1 MKLLVAIPALNE
13 QASIENVIQEVY
25 RSIPEAKV
33 LVIDDGSTDRTSE
46 ISKLAGADVIEL
58 PFNLGV
64 GGALRVAFRFAKENG
79 FTHVLQVDADGQHL
93 PSEASNLFMHALNN
107 DVVIGS
113 RFNSKE
119 FSYPVGFSR
128 RVVMQVLSKLISF
141 ICKTRLTD
149 VTSGFRLTS
158 GEAIALFSK
167 QYPRDYLGDT
177 IESILLANKAGL
189 KVTEVPVQM
198 NQRIHGKPSQNF
210 VKSIWYLVR
219 ALLVIFLSTFKSQK
233 SLR

>member
-33 LVIDDGSTDRTSE
+33 LVIDDGSTDRTAE

-64 GGALRVAFRFAKENG
+64 GGALRVAFRFAKENE

-93 PSEASNLFMHALNN
+93 PSEASNLFMHASDYDL
-107 DVVIGS
+107 VIGS

-119 FSYPVGFSR
+119 FSYRVGFSR
-128 RVVMQVLSKLISF
+128 RVVMQLLSKLISL
-141 ICKTRLTD
+141 ICKTKLTD

-177 IESILLANKAGL
+177 IESILLAHKAGL
-189 KVTEVPVQM
+189 KITEVPVQM
-198 NQRIHGKPSQNF
+198 NQRMHGNPSQNF
-210 VKSIWYLVR
+210 VKSVWYLVR
-219 ALLVIFLSTFKSQK
+219 ALLVVFLSTFKMSK
-233 SLR
+233 ES